1 MFHTHPVLLQTM
13 HDDRYRRMR
22 EPHHVPAGLT
32 EITRPSTVRAIRRS
46 LRSHQA

>member
-13 HDDRYRRMR
+13 HDDRYRRIR

-32 EITRPSTVRAIRRS
+32 DVTRPSTVRAIRRG
-46 LRSHQA
+46 LRHHQG